1 MSVVFPAPV
10 WPTMARVCPGA
21 MWKETSRKTQSS
33 SFGIRAA
40 VVGEP
45 HVAKFDFAARS
56 GKSQRSFRGRRGQRL
71 VQQLENA
78 LAGGHGRLQD
88 VEFFAQVLNGAEEAL
103 RVLHERDQHA
113 DVTTPANES
122 SPPYQKTIA
131 IAVMLNSSTAGK
143 NTAKAVIAS
152 L

>member
-33 SFGIRAA
+33 SFGFAPP

-45 HVAKFDFAARS
+45 HVAEFDVAARS

-71 VQQLENA
+71 VEQLEDA

-88 VEFFAQVLNGAEEAL
+88 VEFFAEVLNRAEEAL
-103 RVLHERDQHA
+103 RVLHEGDERSDRHRA
-113 DVTTPANES
+113 GKRER
-122 SPPYQKTIA
+122 PPYQKTIA
-131 IAVMLNSSTAGK
+131 MAVMLNSSTAGK
-143 NTAKAVIAS
+143 KTAKAVIAS